1 MTSLFDQY
9 EQESQRSRDP
19 VALPSS
25 SDMGVGM
32 GYIDMTVAD
41 DVPIFA
47 KQTVNF
53 KPTHRVTHLAVNNE
67 VLVITMANNQLL
79 RINFQKSAHSGQ
91 KAGQGPQV
99 EEITIPSSSQ
109 YLKLIGLYLDPT
121 GSHVLLSMAR
131 RGDQSTTSELLYL
144 SANSNK
150 IKQTSKLR
158 AHEVTAVAWNE
169 ACEPGEPTT
178 RPILLGTSRGVIL
191 ETTLSADSDRKFQ
204 GSVEQYCSQLF
215 DVGKGS
221 HCPITGI
228 SFNRITGTDKYLIL
242 VVTWSRLY
250 QFVGSVANADEPM
263 RALALQHIF
272 NVYLSIPETY
282 IEMTSNKNACLQMY
296 YSKPKTMPK
305 HFGWLVDDGLFI
317 GQIDAEQKTSGEE
330 EQQRVGVMSGQ
341 DVVRYPTGGGVP
353 QAFVLTEFH
362 ALLLYADHV
371 TGISTLNQ
379 ATVFDDFY
387 NESHGKLVNI
397 AKDSVKGTIWVIA
410 ERAIF
415 KYRVTREER
424 NVWQIHME
432 KGDYNKAKS
441 YCADN
446 PLHMDIIL
454 VKQADELFQTE
465 QYEQSAL
472 LYAET
477 QSSFEEVA
485 LKFLQVWQIE
495 ALKIFLK
502 KKLEMLKPSE
512 KTQITMIVM
521 WVVELH
527 LNQLGNLR
535 NEGKEHSTQFRA
547 VQDDLD
553 AFLQLPVVSDSV
565 KNNRGAVYD
574 LMSSHDDKHNLIRL
588 TIANKDFERV
598 IRLHINKGEFIKAL
612 EILKS
617 QNLRDLY
624 YTFTPALLPA
634 IPRPTVSALIEQGRH
649 LNPSK
654 LLPALITTQ
663 TDQTTI
669 NEIIRYLEFC
679 VGQIN
684 CQEQAVHNYLLSLYV
699 KHKPDRLMRYL
710 AMQGQE
716 ASMVNYDVRYA
727 LRLCREQGGCT
738 EACVQLSALLGLWEA
753 AVDLAL
759 SVSVDLAQQTVAMAV
774 ARTDTTKKLWLKI
787 AQHVVREKNDIQQAM
802 QFLQRCELLKIEDI
816 LPFFSDFV
824 TIDHFKDAICSSL
837 QEYNQHIQDL
847 KDEIEDTTKS
857 AEVLRKEIQE
867 FRKRY
872 DIIEPSDTCSSCG
885 IQLLMRPFYFF
896 PCSHRFHGDCLV
908 TELDSLLPDTQR
920 HRLLELQ
927 KQLQSVGAGG
937 GGGGGVASDAVSTG
951 SANRSLSLRDQL
963 KSEIDAIVAS
973 ECLYCGDL
981 IIQNIDSPFIEDK
994 DYERIRRE
1002 WE

>member
-9 EQESQRSRDP
+9 EQESQRSRPP
-19 VALPSS
+19 VPSS
-25 SDMGVGM
+25 VPDMGVGM
-32 GYIDMTVAD
+32 GYIDLNVED

-67 VLVITMANNQLL
+67 VLVLTMANSQLL
-79 RINFQKSAHSGQ
+79 RINFQKSP
-91 KAGQGPQV
+91 KAADSKASQGPQV

-131 RGDQSTTSELLYL
+131 RGDQTTASELLYL
-144 SANSNK
+144 GANSNK
-150 IKQTSKLR
+150 IKQTSKFR
-158 AHEVTAVAWNE
+158 SHEVTAVGWNE
-169 ACEPGEPTT
+169 ACEPGEPTS
-178 RPILLGTSRGVIL
+178 RPILLGTAKGQLL
-191 ETTLSADSDRKFQ
+191 ETTLAADTDRKFQ
-204 GSVEQYCSQLF
+204 TASVEQYCTQVF
-215 DVGKGS
+215 DVGKGN

-228 SFNRITGTDKYLIL
+228 SFSRITGTDKYFIF

-263 RALALQHIF
+263 KALALQQIF

-282 IEMTSNKNACLQMY
+282 IEMTSNKNAWLQLY

-317 GQIDAEQKTSGEE
+317 GQIDPDNGANDEQRSVIG
-330 EQQRVGVMSGQ
+330 SQ
-341 DVVRYPTGGGVP
+341 DVVRYPSSAGAGVIP
-353 QAFVLTEFH
+353 LAFVLTEFH

-371 TGISTLNQ
+371 TGISTLNH
-379 ATVFDDFY
+379 AVVFEDFY
-387 NESHGKLVNI
+387 NESYGKLVSI

-415 KYRVTREER
+415 KYKVTREER

-495 ALKIFLK
+495 ALKLFLK

-521 WVVELH
+521 WVVELY

-535 NEGKEHSTQFRA
+535 NEGKEHTNDFRA

-553 AFLQLPVVSDSV
+553 AFLQLPVVSDNV

-574 LMSSHDDKHNLIRL
+574 LMSSHGDKHNLIRL

-598 IRLHINKGEFIKAL
+598 IRLHINKGEFMKAL

-617 QNLRDLY
+617 QNLRELY
-624 YTFTPALLPA
+624 YAFMPALLPA
-634 IPRPTVSALIEQGRH
+634 IPRPTVTALIEQGRH
-649 LNPSK
+649 LNPSR
-654 LLPALITTQ
+654 LLPALVTAQ
-663 TDQTTI
+663 TDEATI

-716 ASMVNYDVRYA
+716 ASMVNYDVRFA

-738 EACVQLSALLGLWEA
+738 EACVQLSALLGLWQA

-759 SVSVDLAQQTVAMAV
+759 TVSVDLAQQTVTMAGSHDSELV
-774 ARTDTTKKLWLKI
+774 KKLWLKI
-787 AQHVVREKNDIQQAM
+787 AQHVVREKNDIKQAM

-857 AEVLRKEIQE
+857 AEVLRKEIQD
-867 FRKRY
+867 FRKKY
-872 DIIEPSDTCSSCG
+872 DIVEPTDTCCACG

-896 PCSHRFHGDCLV
+896 PCSHRFHADCLLA
-908 TELDSLLPDTQR
+908 ELDSLLPDAQR
-920 HRLLELQ
+920 ERLLELQ
-927 KQLQSVGAGG
+927 KQVQSQLAVGG
-937 GGGGGVASDAVSTG
+937 GADAVSTG
-951 SANRSLSLRDQL
+951 STNRGLSLRDQL
-963 KSEIDAIVAS
+963 KAEIDAIIAA
-973 ECLYCGDL
+973 ECLYCGDYM
-981 IIQNIDSPFIEDK
+981 IESIDSPFIADK

>member
-1 MTSLFDQY
+1 MIP
-9 EQESQRSRDP
+9 R
-19 VALPSS
+19 
-25 SDMGVGM
+25 
-32 GYIDMTVAD
+32 
-41 DVPIFA
+41 
-47 KQTVNF
+47 
-53 KPTHRVTHLAVNNE
+53 
-67 VLVITMANNQLL
+67 
-79 RINFQKSAHSGQ
+79 
-91 KAGQGPQV
+91 
-99 EEITIPSSSQ
+99 EITIPSSSQ

-131 RGDQSTTSELLYL
+131 RGDQTTASELLYL
-144 SANSNK
+144 GANSNK
-150 IKQTSKLR
+150 IKQTSKFR
-158 AHEVTAVAWNE
+158 SHEVTAVGWNE
-169 ACEPGEPTT
+169 ACEPGEPTS
-178 RPILLGTSRGVIL
+178 RPILLGTAKGQLL
-191 ETTLSADSDRKFQ
+191 ETTLAADTDRKFQ
-204 GSVEQYCSQLF
+204 TASVEQYCTQVF
-215 DVGKGS
+215 DVGKGN

-228 SFNRITGTDKYLIL
+228 SFSRITGTDKYFIF

-263 RALALQHIF
+263 KALALQQIF

-282 IEMTSNKNACLQMY
+282 IEMTSNKNAWLQLY

-317 GQIDAEQKTSGEE
+317 GQIDPDDGANDEQRSVIG
-330 EQQRVGVMSGQ
+330 SQ
-341 DVVRYPTGGGVP
+341 DVVRYPSSAGVGVIP
-353 QAFVLTEFH
+353 LAFVLTEFH
-362 ALLLYADHV
+362 ALLLYADH
-371 TGISTLNQ
+371 S
-379 ATVFDDFY
+379 Y
-387 NESHGKLVNI
+387 GKLVSI

-415 KYRVTREER
+415 KYKVTREER

-521 WVVELH
+521 WVVELY

-535 NEGKEHSTQFRA
+535 NEGKEHTNDFRA

-553 AFLQLPVVSDSV
+553 AFLQLPVVSDNV

-574 LMSSHDDKHNLIRL
+574 LMSSHGDKHNLIRL

-598 IRLHINKGEFIKAL
+598 IRLHINKGEFMKAL

-617 QNLRDLY
+617 QNLRELY
-624 YTFTPALLPA
+624 YAFTPALLPA
-634 IPRPTVSALIEQGRH
+634 IPRPTVTALIEQGRH
-649 LNPSK
+649 LNPSR
-654 LLPALITTQ
+654 LLPAL
-663 TDQTTI
+663 I

-716 ASMVNYDVRYA
+716 ASMVNYDVRFA

-738 EACVQLSALLGLWEA
+738 EACVQLSALLGLWQA

-759 SVSVDLAQQTVAMAV
+759 TVSVDLAQQTVTMAGTHDSELV
-774 ARTDTTKKLWLKI
+774 KKLWLKI
-787 AQHVVREKNDIQQAM
+787 AQHVVREKNDIKQAM

-824 TIDHFKDAICSSL
+824 TIDHFKDAICS
-837 QEYNQHIQDL
+837 
-847 KDEIEDTTKS
+847 
-857 AEVLRKEIQE
+857 
-867 FRKRY
+867 Y
-872 DIIEPSDTCSSCG
+872 DIVEPTDTCCACG

-896 PCSHRFHGDCLV
+896 PCSHRFHADCLLA
-908 TELDSLLPDTQR
+908 ELDSLLPDAQR
-920 HRLLELQ
+920 ERLLELQ
-927 KQLQSVGAGG
+927 KQVQSQLAVGG
-937 GGGGGVASDAVSTG
+937 GADAVSTG
-951 SANRSLSLRDQL
+951 STNRGLSLRDQL
-963 KSEIDAIVAS
+963 KAEIDSIIAA
-973 ECLYCGDL
+973 ECLYCGDYM
-981 IIQNIDSPFIEDK
+981 IESIDSPFIADK